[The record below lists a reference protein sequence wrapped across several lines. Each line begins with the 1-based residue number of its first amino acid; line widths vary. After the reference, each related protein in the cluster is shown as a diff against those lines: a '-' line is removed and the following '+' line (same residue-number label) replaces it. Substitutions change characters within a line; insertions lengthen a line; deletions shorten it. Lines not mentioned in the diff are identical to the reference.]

1 MKKIAAVFLAAVMI
15 TALCGCTKQ
24 GSSGNKDEG
33 TSKYAQAVD
42 VLDAVAK
49 AYAEEEAFA
58 MYGGDQE
65 NAVMDAPGKFDVSK
79 TQELDNVLGLPGS
92 QAAAV
97 DDAAS
102 MVHMMNANTFTG
114 AVYHLKED
122 TDQAAFVEEV
132 KSHILERQWICGQP
146 DTLLVM
152 DLGGGYVL
160 TAFGE
165 AGIMDIFKNNALSA
179 VEGGKTVVEVPIR

>member
-65 NAVMDAPGKFDVSK
+65 NAVMDAPGKFDLSK
-79 TQELDNVLGLPGS
+79 TQEMDNTLGLPQD
-92 QAAAV
+92 QADQI

-114 AVYHLKED
+114 AAYHLKDSADLNGFSE
-122 TDQAAFVEEV
+122 AV
-132 KSHILERQWICGQP
+132 KSNILGKQWVCGSPETLVIIQAGGNYVVTAYGNGEMI
-146 DTLLVM
+146 DT
-152 DLGGGYVL
+152 
-160 TAFGE
+160 
-165 AGIMDIFKNNALSA
+165 FKNHALSVIDGSQVI
-179 VEGGKTVVEVPIR
+179 VETPIG

>member
-1 MKKIAAVFLAAVMI
+1 VKRKRDADYADRNIKGDKFMKKIAAVFLAAVMI

-65 NAVMDAPGKFDVSK
+65 NAVMDAPGKFDLSK
-79 TQELDNVLGLPGS
+79 TEEMDNTLGLPQDQADQIDDAEAVKSNILGKQWVCGSPETLVIIQAGGNYVVTAYGNGEMIETFKNHALSVIDGS
-92 QAAAV
+92 QV
-97 DDAAS
+97 I
-102 MVHMMNANTFTG
+102 
-114 AVYHLKED
+114 
-122 TDQAAFVEEV
+122 VE
-132 KSHILERQWICGQP
+132 
-146 DTLLVM
+146 T
-152 DLGGGYVL
+152 
-160 TAFGE
+160 
-165 AGIMDIFKNNALSA
+165 
-179 VEGGKTVVEVPIR
+179 PIG